1 MAVRQTACRHCEQ
14 DIENFSPYRKG
25 EWRDRGGNTHCPG
38 RPGQLHAPVIERR
51 FNHVRSNQPGRYG
64 TGLTLADKR
73 KLLRNFTK
81 QVADHLLKQSARW
94 PADWDGHEI
103 RELVAAAF
111 NHERTRLMADDH
123 KRKRAAVNAMIVE
136 RLY

>member
-1 MAVRQTACRHCEQ
+1 M
-14 DIENFSPYRKG
+14 
-25 EWRDRGGNTHCPG
+25 
-38 RPGQLHAPVIERR
+38 
-51 FNHVRSNQPGRYG
+51 
-64 TGLTLADKR
+64 TLADKR

-81 QVADHLLKQSARW
+81 QVADHLLAQSARW

-111 NHERTRLMADDH
+111 NQERTRLMADDH

>member
-1 MAVRQTACRHCEQ
+1 MYSTRM
-14 DIENFSPYRKG
+14 
-25 EWRDRGGNTHCPG
+25 
-38 RPGQLHAPVIERR
+38 
-51 FNHVRSNQPGRYG
+51 
-64 TGLTLADKR
+64 TLADKR

-81 QVADHLLKQSARW
+81 QVADHLLAQSARW

-111 NHERTRLMADDH
+111 NQERTRLMADDH